1 MLTALGWLVLAG
13 VEIANLRASFE
24 PDARIVHR
32 VLSQRAGQHDAI
44 LATLALLQPADAAGR
59 AEQRLPALYPQI
71 LSVRR
76 RPPEAAWEDPVLGA
90 AEARSRQLRRPE
102 LADFDFAAGRYR
114 VVLAAEPAS
123 FAATFDLQRV
133 VPWDEWPMAAATS
146 PVAVAL
152 EQGGQR
158 YVLQSGADRAAPWH
172 FTFRKRLATE
182 SQPFEVVARR
192 GVGAAALPWQW
203 MLAWAVLAG
212 IAVGAGQWLRLQK
225 AQRQRAEELLRLGQ
239 VARLNTLGELAAGM
253 AHELNQPLA
262 ALLASTQAARRL
274 IRRGSAGAMRLIA
287 SVLAVSFAVAGAAH
301 AQGVRS
307 ERAMSLP
314 LASQI
319 AAEAVSAC
327 AANGYAVSAAVV
339 DRAGVVRALLRAD
352 NAGAHTIGAS
362 QQKAWTSASAKN
374 TTLAMMEGSQKNPAA
389 ANLGDIPGFLL
400 LGGGVPIKVGNETI
414 GAVGV
419 GGAPGGHLDEQCAVA
434 ALEKV
439 KGQLQ

>member
-1 MLTALGWLVLAG
+1 
-13 VEIANLRASFE
+13 
-24 PDARIVHR
+24 
-32 VLSQRAGQHDAI
+32 
-44 LATLALLQPADAAGR
+44 
-59 AEQRLPALYPQI
+59 
-71 LSVRR
+71 
-76 RPPEAAWEDPVLGA
+76 
-90 AEARSRQLRRPE
+90 
-102 LADFDFAAGRYR
+102 
-114 VVLAAEPAS
+114 
-123 FAATFDLQRV
+123 
-133 VPWDEWPMAAATS
+133 
-146 PVAVAL
+146 
-152 EQGGQR
+152 
-158 YVLQSGADRAAPWH
+158 
-172 FTFRKRLATE
+172 
-182 SQPFEVVARR
+182 
-192 GVGAAALPWQW
+192 
-203 MLAWAVLAG
+203 
-212 IAVGAGQWLRLQK
+212 
-225 AQRQRAEELLRLGQ
+225 
-239 VARLNTLGELAAGM
+239 
-253 AHELNQPLA
+253 
-262 ALLASTQAARRL
+262 
-274 IRRGSAGAMRLIA
+274 
-287 SVLAVSFAVAGAAH
+287 
-301 AQGVRS
+301 
-307 ERAMSLP
+307 MSLP